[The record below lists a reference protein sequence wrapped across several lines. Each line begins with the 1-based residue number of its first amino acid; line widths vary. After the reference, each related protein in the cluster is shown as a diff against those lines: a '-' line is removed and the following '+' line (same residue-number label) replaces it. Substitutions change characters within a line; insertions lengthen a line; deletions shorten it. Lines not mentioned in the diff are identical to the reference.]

1 MNELDVVQFV
11 QKTLKGRKAQI
22 QELMTEGGIKDME
35 HYRECMGEIRA
46 CDYVLVELSEMLEK
60 QEQRNA

>member
-1 MNELDVVQFV
+1 MNDLDVVQFV
-11 QKTLKGRKAQI
+11 QQTLKGRKAQI
-22 QELMTEGGIKDME
+22 QELMCEGGIKDME

>member
-1 MNELDVVQFV
+1 MNNLDVVQFV

-22 QELMTEGGIKDME
+22 QELMSEGGIKDME

-60 QEQRNA
+60 QEQRDA

>member
-1 MNELDVVQFV
+1 LNDLDVVQFV
-11 QKTLKGRKAQI
+11 QQTLKGRKAQI
-22 QELMTEGGIKDME
+22 QELMTEGGVKDME

-60 QEQRNA
+60 QEQRDA

>member
-1 MNELDVVQFV
+1 MNDLDVVQFV

-22 QELMTEGGIKDME
+22 QELMSEGGIKDME

-46 CDYVLVELSEMLEK
+46 CDYMLVELSEMLDR
-60 QEQRNA
+60 QESFDD

>member
-1 MNELDVVQFV
+1 MNYLDVVQLV

-22 QELMTEGGIKDME
+22 QELMSEGGIKDME

-46 CDYVLVELSEMLEK
+46 CDYVLVELSEMLKK
-60 QEQRNA
+60 QEQRDA

>member
-1 MNELDVVQFV
+1 MNDLDVVQFV

-22 QELMTEGGIKDME
+22 QELMSEGRIKDME

-60 QEQRNA
+60 QEQRDA

>member
-1 MNELDVVQFV
+1 LNDLDVVQFV
-11 QKTLKGRKAQI
+11 QQTLKGRKAQI
-22 QELMTEGGIKDME
+22 QELMCEGGIKDME

>member
-1 MNELDVVQFV
+1 MNDLDVVQFV

-22 QELMTEGGIKDME
+22 QELMSEGGIKDME

-46 CDYVLVELSEMLEK
+46 CDYVLIELSEMLEK

>member
-1 MNELDVVQFV
+1 MNDLDVVQFV
-11 QKTLKGRKAQI
+11 HHTLKGRKAQI
-22 QELMTEGGIKDME
+22 QELMCEGGIKDME

>member
-22 QELMTEGGIKDME
+22 QELMSEGGIKDME

>member
-1 MNELDVVQFV
+1 MNDLDVVQFV

-22 QELMTEGGIKDME
+22 QELMSEGGIKDME

-46 CDYVLVELSEMLEK
+46 CDYVLVELSEMLKK
-60 QEQRNA
+60 QDQRDA

>member
-1 MNELDVVQFV
+1 MNDLDVVQFV
-11 QKTLKGRKAQI
+11 QKTLKGRKDKI
-22 QELMTEGGIKDME
+22 QELMSEGGIKDME

-60 QEQRNA
+60 QEQRDA

>member
-1 MNELDVVQFV
+1 MDGLDVVQFV

-22 QELMTEGGIKDME
+22 QELMSEGGIKDME

-60 QEQRNA
+60 QEQRDA

>member
-1 MNELDVVQFV
+1 MNDLDVVQFV

-22 QELMTEGGIKDME
+22 QELMSEGGIKDME

-46 CDYVLVELSEMLEK
+46 CDYVLVELSEMLKK
-60 QEQRNA
+60 QEQLDA

>member
-1 MNELDVVQFV
+1 MNDLDVVQFV
-11 QKTLKGRKAQI
+11 QQTLKGRKAQI
-22 QELMTEGGIKDME
+22 QELMSEGGIKDME

-46 CDYVLVELSEMLEK
+46 CDYVLIELSEMLEK

>member
-1 MNELDVVQFV
+1 MNDLDVVQFV
-11 QKTLKGRKAQI
+11 KQTLKGRKAQI
-22 QELMTEGGIKDME
+22 QELMCEGWIKDME

>member
-1 MNELDVVQFV
+1 LNDLDVVQFV

-22 QELMTEGGIKDME
+22 QELMSEGGIKDME

-60 QEQRNA
+60 QEQRDA

>member
-1 MNELDVVQFV
+1 MNDLDVVQFV

-22 QELMTEGGIKDME
+22 QELMSEGGIKDME

-46 CDYVLVELSEMLEK
+46 CDYVLLELSEMLKK
-60 QEQRNA
+60 QEQFDA

>member
-1 MNELDVVQFV
+1 MNDLDVVKFV
-11 QKTLKGRKAQI
+11 QKTLKGLKAQI
-22 QELMTEGGIKDME
+22 QEIMSEGGIKDME

-60 QEQRNA
+60 QEQRDA

>member
-1 MNELDVVQFV
+1 MNDLDVVQFV

-22 QELMTEGGIKDME
+22 QELMSEGVIKDME

-46 CDYVLVELSEMLEK
+46 CDYVLVELSEMLKK
-60 QEQRNA
+60 QEQRDA

>member
-22 QELMTEGGIKDME
+22 QELMAEGGIKDME
-35 HYRECMGEIRA
+35 YYRECMGEIRA
-46 CDYVLVELSEMLEK
+46 CDYVLIELSEMLEK

>member
-1 MNELDVVQFV
+1 MNDLDVVQFV

-22 QELMTEGGIKDME
+22 QELMCEGGIKDME

-46 CDYVLVELSEMLEK
+46 CDYVLVELSEMLKK
-60 QEQRNA
+60 QEQRDA

>member
-1 MNELDVVQFV
+1 MNDLDVVQFV

-22 QELMTEGGIKDME
+22 QELMSEGGIKDME

-60 QEQRNA
+60 QEQRDA